1 VKSVPHFPRAIALS
15 VWDAIP
21 KSVQNLQATPT
32 VIENVQVAIQEGPER
47 VHIRLN
53 APARKVRL
61 PTGRRITGQ

>member
-1 VKSVPHFPRAIALS
+1 VKSVPHFPRAIAFS

-47 VHIRLN
+47 VHT
-53 APARKVRL
+53 PKCAR
-61 PTGRRITGQ
+61 